1 MYQSPIE
8 KFYGDIQSQ
17 IEQKIEQDENQLMM
31 QLRQEIGY
39 TVDKEEL
46 IKALQYDRQQY
57 DKGYQDGL
65 KHLSE
70 DTVTD
75 WMVEYIQM
83 NGIKCLMELVMK
95 AIEKEQNEDGT
106 ERHD

>member
-8 KFYGDIQSQ
+8 KFYEDIKTQ

-39 TVDKEEL
+39 AVDKEEL

-57 DKGYQDGL
+57 EKGYQDGL

-75 WMVEYIQM
+75 WMVKYIQI
-83 NGIKCLMELVMK
+83 NGIKHLMELVMK
-95 AIEKEQNEDGT
+95 AIEKEQKDGT